1 MTMMVTMM
9 TTTDG
14 NNCNIDCAC
23 GDDDGSDCDA
33 DDVLVL
39 TCTNWY

>member
-14 NNCNIDCAC
+14 NNCNIDGAC

-33 DDVLVL
+33 DDYFCGQPLIL
-39 TCTNWY
+39 